1 MLVVVESHLSS
12 EVCGYIFSISFPRGL
27 VDRMPSDQVIAW
39 VDVNPD
45 ESAPIVAKI
54 ASKTFASDDTLAS
67 RIVGT
72 YGDRDDVAS
81 AFFSEYSTGIWC
93 GPAST
98 RGEKLATSIDEV
110 AKHTKL
116 PMLRRWAAGAASR
129 YRKMADRDYQ
139 REEEKDLRGR

>member
-1 MLVVVESHLSS
+1 
-12 EVCGYIFSISFPRGL
+12 
-27 VDRMPSDQVIAW
+27 MPSDKVIAW

-45 ESAPIVAKI
+45 ERAPIVAKL

-72 YGDRDDVAS
+72 YGDREGVAS

-98 RGEKLATSIDEV
+98 HWQELATSIDEV
-110 AKHTKL
+110 ANHTKL
-116 PMLRRWAAGAASR
+116 PKLRRWAAGVASSFR
-129 YRKMADRDYQ
+129 QMADRDFH